1 MKKDY
6 SEYQP
11 SETEK
16 YHYWHGNS
24 REARFDY
31 FDNRVSF
38 LPESKSIRIQVDPYN
53 EEIMRRKDI
62 EEDDALQ
69 EKHLGI
75 KLKQEGDPDD
85 EEYRE
90 KELKENQEDYD
101 RLSSRYQIDREQ
113 YEEQL
118 GYWYDYHHE
127 EKMVP
132 QNNVL
137 SGTVI
142 RLQYGEGLLDFIYA
156 DFLPEYKKAMENI
169 LLLKSFAEIVAEE
182 YFPDRKSPEE
192 QREPEA
198 DKVFNCTQE
207 IVADYFKYASTCFY
221 TRSMSYCSVYSA
233 ICPPVFDHDAVA
245 DKGLRRYYR
254 YLTMLQKEYLE
265 LLEFCFDET
274 YFPEVLGELHPAER
288 YCLYRRLHDQPQVSL
303 RQELFT
309 FSARLMSG
317 HKMPYGMDK
326 EGLLS
331 RLGKA
336 RTVTE
341 QQKAFAEKH
350 GVDPEDLI
358 NMSTIPHFLH
368 VEYAFHS
375 VADIL
380 ELEFT
385 KLLEHQVRFRKC
397 GRCGRYFI
405 MKGNYDT
412 RYCDRVAEGTNRIC
426 QDLAAQENYQKKH
439 EDNHAIHIYSK
450 YYKRY
455 SSRVRVKQIREDDF
469 KQWKYQAITKRDE
482 CSEGKIT
489 VEEYI
494 DWMESSFPNR
504 PRKKG

>member
-90 KELKENQEDYD
+90 KELKKNQEDYD

-118 GYWYDYHHE
+118 GYCYDYHHE
-127 EKMVP
+127 EKLVP

-169 LLLKSFAEIVAEE
+169 LLLKS
-182 YFPDRKSPEE
+182 
-192 QREPEA
+192 
-198 DKVFNCTQE
+198 
-207 IVADYFKYASTCFY
+207 
-221 TRSMSYCSVYSA
+221 
-233 ICPPVFDHDAVA
+233 
-245 DKGLRRYYR
+245 
-254 YLTMLQKEYLE
+254 
-265 LLEFCFDET
+265 
-274 YFPEVLGELHPAER
+274 
-288 YCLYRRLHDQPQVSL
+288 L
-303 RQELFT
+303 RQRDLQSFLPST
-309 FSARLMSG
+309 TPIV
-317 HKMPYGMDK
+317 MP
-326 EGLLS
+326 
-331 RLGKA
+331 
-336 RTVTE
+336 
-341 QQKAFAEKH
+341 Q
-350 GVDPEDLI
+350 
-358 NMSTIPHFLH
+358 
-368 VEYAFHS
+368 
-375 VADIL
+375 
-380 ELEFT
+380 
-385 KLLEHQVRFRKC
+385 
-397 GRCGRYFI
+397 
-405 MKGNYDT
+405 
-412 RYCDRVAEGTNRIC
+412 
-426 QDLAAQENYQKKH
+426 
-439 EDNHAIHIYSK
+439 
-450 YYKRY
+450 
-455 SSRVRVKQIREDDF
+455 
-469 KQWKYQAITKRDE
+469 
-482 CSEGKIT
+482 
-489 VEEYI
+489 
-494 DWMESSFPNR
+494 
-504 PRKKG
+504 